1 MGDIVTVNH
10 VNKSYAKQ
18 QVLKDVCVDFQ
29 EGKIHGLIGRNGS
42 GKTQLIK
49 VICGYVLPDSGDVV
63 VQGKHIGHDVDH
75 PDDIGLLIESPGFL
89 PGYSGLFNL
98 QMLAA
103 MNTKIK
109 KEEIITVLSRVGLGD
124 AVKKKVNQYSLG
136 MRQRL
141 GIAQAIMS
149 NPQLLILDEPMNGL
163 DNNGVKDMRQLL
175 LTLKSQGKTIILAS
189 HFAQDI
195 DKLCDT
201 VSEMDRGVLTSV
213 KA

>member
-63 VQGKHIGHDVDH
+63 VQGKHIGHDADH